1 MSLRVGVDAWN
12 LLSDRRG
19 IGRYVREIVRA
30 WAALGSQ
37 RVQPVLL
44 VPERNTLL
52 ARGRY
57 EQEAGAKL
65 PVRNRRHA
73 SEVDIVW
80 FPWNGMSWLP
90 ATAAV
95 ATLHDASLFRLPP
108 QDPAVREKE
117 QRPFVVAAAQ
127 ARRIITDSEFS
138 KKELVHYL
146 GVAPDKVDVVS
157 LGVSA
162 VFFESRARQE
172 RGSYLLF
179 VGNVE
184 ARKGLE
190 TVVDA
195 LKILPAHIRNGLEL
209 VIVGAGGKV
218 SWYLGQAHEVRIRAV
233 GWVDDPK
240 LAELYR
246 GALALVYPSEY
257 EGFGLP
263 ILEAMACGTL
273 VIASDT
279 PSSHEAGG
287 SAAIYVAPRDVC
299 ALAEAIAGLVS
310 SSADIDIK
318 KERRARGRELARAH
332 TWYKTAVQTLASIE
346 LGEQGR

>member
-12 LLSDRRG
+12 LPSDRRG
-19 IGRYVREIVRA
+19 IGRYVREIVRV
-30 WAALGSQ
+30 WAALGLQ

-44 VPERNTLL
+44 VPERNTLF

-57 EQEAGAKL
+57 EREVGAKL
-65 PVRNRRHA
+65 PVRNRQRA
-73 SEVDIVW
+73 SEVDVLW
-80 FPWNGMSWLP
+80 YPWNGMSWLP
-90 ATAAV
+90 PTAAV

-108 QDPAVREKE
+108 QDAAVREKE

-146 GVAPDKVDVVS
+146 GVAPDKVDVIS

-172 RGSYLLF
+172 GGSYLLF

-190 TVVDA
+190 TLVDA
-195 LKILPAHIRNGLEL
+195 LDRLPAQVRSGLEL
-209 VIVGAGGKV
+209 VIVGAAGKA
-218 SWYLGQAHEVRIRAV
+218 SWHVGQAGQVRIRAM
-233 GWVDDPK
+233 GWVDDPT

-246 GALALVYPSEY
+246 NALALVYPSEY

-263 ILEAMACGTL
+263 IIEAMACGTL
-273 VIASDT
+273 VIAADT
-279 PSSHEAGG
+279 PSSREAGG
-287 SAAIYVAPRDVC
+287 TAAFYVPPRDVF
-299 ALAEAIAGLVS
+299 ALAEAITGLVS
-310 SSADIDIK
+310 MSADIK
-318 KERRARGRELARAH
+318 EERRERGRELATAR
-332 TWYKTAVQTLASIE
+332 TWSETALQTLASIE
-346 LGEQGR
+346 RAAQGR